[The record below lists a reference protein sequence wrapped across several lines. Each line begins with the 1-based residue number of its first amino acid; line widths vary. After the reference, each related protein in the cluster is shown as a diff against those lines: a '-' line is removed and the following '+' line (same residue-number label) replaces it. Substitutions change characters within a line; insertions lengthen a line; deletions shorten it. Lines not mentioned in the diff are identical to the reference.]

1 MYIGFIE
8 FALSGKSHGDD
19 LVGQRWGMKN
29 ELREAGRWVF
39 LPALGCQLSNNSI
52 MCPFP
57 DQTAA
62 ASYYILIRY
71 SPYRWFLKSKLH
83 YNVFIFLFA
92 EV

>member
-39 LPALGCQLSNNSI
+39 LPA
-52 MCPFP
+52 
-57 DQTAA
+57 
-62 ASYYILIRY
+62 
-71 SPYRWFLKSKLH
+71 
-83 YNVFIFLFA
+83 
-92 EV
+92 